1 MSFFGYIE
9 DVTYVETVLK
19 NSSKEEVT
27 KFLARVSL
35 KSVQQEC
42 KQVA

>member
-1 MSFFGYIE
+1 MSKNEFFGYIE

-27 KFLARVSL
+27 KFLSIYL
-35 KSVQQEC
+35 FL
-42 KQVA
+42 